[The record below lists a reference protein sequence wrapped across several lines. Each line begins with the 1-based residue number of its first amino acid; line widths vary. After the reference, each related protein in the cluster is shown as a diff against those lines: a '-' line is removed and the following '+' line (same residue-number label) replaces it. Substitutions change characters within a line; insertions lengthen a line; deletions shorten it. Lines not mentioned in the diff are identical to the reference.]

1 MGDATAASQAVWIVV
16 SEFVTLTGWPGGF
29 LGAPS
34 LPAAPAKLCARGATV
49 LTVQELREEGLGG
62 RTAGEGKGECAFGVW
77 PVDNAEFDEASVHYV
92 CQLLMRL

>member
-1 MGDATAASQAVWIVV
+1 VV

-29 LGAPS
+29 LGARADRS
-34 LPAAPAKLCARGATV
+34 RAQPAAPAKLCARGATV